1 MTLVSL
7 AMDSSLR
14 HLSTKSLMFYAQ
26 RNKILS
32 CGLDTWYKYMKMYKI
47 TRKANLGSK
56 KKKYLQGIRAEQV
69 NQIWHIDVTEFQTIR
84 GPKLYLQL
92 IVDNFSRA
100 IVSWNVSDRRDL
112 ELTLKSLRSFK
123 EGFIVPEYLLSDA
136 GKENTNKTVNQIL
149 LGRGVTQLIAKSDVI
164 FSNSMVE
171 AVFRQLKQKFIQHKP
186 ESKSDLIKSMVKFV
200 EVYNFK
206 IPHSS
211 LIGGTPMEVFLGKWD
226 SVKFA
231 EDVLSQRRFRMLKR
245 TKDYQL
251 CTMCIQEQA

>member
-1 MTLVSL
+1 
-7 AMDSSLR
+7 
-14 HLSTKSLMFYAQ
+14 
-26 RNKILS
+26 
-32 CGLDTWYKYMKMYKI
+32 
-47 TRKANLGSK
+47 
-56 KKKYLQGIRAEQV
+56 
-69 NQIWHIDVTEFQTIR
+69 
-84 GPKLYLQL
+84 
-92 IVDNFSRA
+92 
-100 IVSWNVSDRRDL
+100 
-112 ELTLKSLRSFK
+112 
-123 EGFIVPEYLLSDA
+123 
-136 GKENTNKTVNQIL
+136 
-149 LGRGVTQLIAKSDVI
+149 
-164 FSNSMVE
+164 MVE